1 MVNSSAHKG
10 VTIQSVERAVSAL
23 HVFFEEGSPLSVTE
37 VVAKTGLAPATVH
50 RLLSTLVKTGWLDQ
64 DPKSARYELSV
75 KMLGSAAMVL
85 AGSPL
90 IRHGRH
96 FLSGIS
102 ETTGLNSYLAVLIRR
117 GSVLLAQV
125 RGKAGSASDPTFQV
139 GKTLPFHASASGKLF
154 LAFLPESERRQLLAR
169 QGELK
174 RITSNTIVEPQ
185 RLEDELEAIRHT
197 GYAVDR
203 GELYEGYRSIAVPVR
218 KAAGDV
224 VAALCCGGWLNQ
236 LTENFEDVLLREMI
250 PAAEEFSRVFGQFE
264 PW

>member
-1 MVNSSAHKG
+1 M
-10 VTIQSVERAVSAL
+10 
-23 HVFFEEGSPLSVTE
+23 
-37 VVAKTGLAPATVH
+37 H

-85 AGSPL
+85 ASSPL
-90 IRHGRH
+90 IRHGHH

-102 ETTGLNSYLAVLIRR
+102 ETTGLNSYLATLIRR
-117 GSVLLAQV
+117 GSVLLV
-125 RGKAGSASDPTFQV
+125 RVQGKAGSASDPTFQV

-169 QGELK
+169 QGELR

-203 GELYEGYRSIAVPVR
+203 SELYESYCSIAVPVR
-218 KAAGDV
+218 KAEGDV
-224 VAALCCGGWLNQ
+224 VAALCCGGWLSQ
-236 LTENFEDVLLREMI
+236 LAEDFEAVLLREML

>member
-1 MVNSSAHKG
+1 MVNANAPKG
-10 VTIQSVERAVSAL
+10 VTVQSVERAVSAL
-23 HVFFEEGSPLSVTE
+23 QVFFEEGSPLSVTG
-37 VVAKTGLAPATVH
+37 VVAKTGLASATVH
-50 RLLSTLVKTGWLDQ
+50 RLLSTLVKTGWLEQ
-64 DPKSARYELSV
+64 DPKSARYELSL

-85 AGSPL
+85 ASSPL
-90 IRHGRH
+90 RSHGRH

-102 ETTGLNSYLAVLIRR
+102 EATGLNSYLAVLIRR
-117 GSVLLAQV
+117 GSVLLARV
-125 RGKAGSASDPTFQV
+125 RGKAGSTSDPTFQI

-154 LAFLPESERRQLLAR
+154 LAFLPEGERHQLLAR
-169 QGELK
+169 QGELR
-174 RITSNTIVEPQ
+174 RITPYTIVDPQ
-185 RLEDELEAIRHT
+185 RLADELEAIQHA

-203 GELYEGYRSIAVPVR
+203 GEMYEGYRSIAVPVR

-236 LTENFEDVLLREMI
+236 LAEDFEGVLLREMI